1 MPRSYIGIGSNLN
14 DPVAQVRQAFL
25 ALSNIRDTKLLAQS
39 ALYSNP
45 PMGPKDQPNYVN
57 AVAELDTALSPQAL
71 LVQLLEV
78 ELRAGRDRTKA
89 IHWGPRVLDL
99 DLLVY
104 SDRIVSEANLKV
116 PHPGI
121 AHRSFVL
128 LPLFDI
134 APQLDIPGVG
144 ALAELLARVSPDELC
159 RIE

>member
-1 MPRSYIGIGSNLN
+1 MPRAYIGIGSNLN
-14 DPVAQVRQAFL
+14 DPVNQVRQAFL
-25 ALSNIRDTKLLAQS
+25 ALSNIPDTKLLVQS

-45 PMGPKDQPNYVN
+45 PMGPQDQPNYVN

-78 ELRAGRDRTKA
+78 ELQAGRDRTKA

-144 ALAELLARVSPDELC
+144 ALAELLTRVSPDELC

>member
-1 MPRSYIGIGSNLN
+1 MLRCYIGIGSNLN
-14 DPVAQVRQAFL
+14 DPVNQVRQAFR
-25 ALSNIRDTKLLAQS
+25 ALSNLPDTKLLAQS
-39 ALYSNP
+39 PLYSNP
-45 PMGPKDQPNYVN
+45 PLGPQDQPNYVN
-57 AVAELDTALSPQAL
+57 AVAELNTALSPQAL
-71 LVQLLEV
+71 LVKLLEV
-78 ELRAGRDRTKA
+78 ELQAGRDRAKA

-99 DLLVY
+99 DLLIY
-104 SDRIVSEANLKV
+104 SDRIIFEPNLKV

-144 ALAELLARVSPDELC
+144 ALAQLVERSSPGDLC